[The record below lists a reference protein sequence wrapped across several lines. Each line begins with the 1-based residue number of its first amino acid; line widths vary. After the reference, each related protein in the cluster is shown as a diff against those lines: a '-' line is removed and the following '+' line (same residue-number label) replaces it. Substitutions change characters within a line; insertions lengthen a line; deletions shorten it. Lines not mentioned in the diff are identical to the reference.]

1 MTAKIKLNAASGGG
15 SFSLQAPSSSSNN
28 RVFTIPDVADGTI
41 ATTATAGKI
50 LQVKQTILTS
60 TASRATSSNDF
71 GNIGLDSPSFTPSS
85 GTKNLIMVVAN
96 ISSGNTTGRFGIRVV
111 RNVGGTETIVPN
123 SIGDAD
129 GSRQRV
135 AAAYRQN
142 SSADF
147 APLNIIIEDTHGL
160 NGSTSVN
167 YRLQTS
173 GESSDTIYLNRS
185 NSNSDSNTYYLTI
198 STITVMEFTS

>member
-1 MTAKIKLNAASGGG
+1 DSNPASDRTLKLPSDVDSTIDTLKRSG
-15 SFSLQAPSSSSNN
+15 N
-28 RVFTIPDVADGTI
+28 
-41 ATTATAGKI
+41 I
-50 LQVKQTILTS
+50 LQVKQTIVTS

-96 ISSGNTTGRFGIRVV
+96 VSSGNNTGRFGIRLV

-123 SIGDAD
+123 SRGDAD

-135 AAAYRQN
+135 AAAYRQS

-160 NGSTSVN
+160 DGSTSVN

-173 GESSDTIYLNRS
+173 GETSDTIYLNRS
-185 NSNSDSNTYYLTI
+185 SSNSDSNTYYLTI
-198 STITVMEFTS
+198 STITIMEIAA

>member
-1 MTAKIKLNAASGGG
+1 MSQIKLKHSGGN
-15 SFSLQAPSSSSNN
+15 SVIIAAPDSNPASD
-28 RVFTIPDVADGTI
+28 RTLKLPSDVDSTIDTLKRSGN
-41 ATTATAGKI
+41 I
-50 LQVKQTILTS
+50 LQVKQTIVTS

-96 ISSGNTTGRFGIRVV
+96 VSSGNNTGRFGIRLV

-123 SIGDAD
+123 SRGDAD

-135 AAAYRQN
+135 AAAYRQS

-160 NGSTSVN
+160 DGSTSVN

-173 GESSDTIYLNRS
+173 GETSDTIYLNRS
-185 NSNSDSNTYYLTI
+185 SSNSDSNTYYLTI

>member
-1 MTAKIKLNAASGGG
+1 MSQIKLKHSGGN
-15 SFSLQAPSSSSNN
+15 SVIIAAPDSNPASD
-28 RVFTIPDVADGTI
+28 RTLKLPSDVDSTIDTLKRSGN
-41 ATTATAGKI
+41 I
-50 LQVKQTILTS
+50 LQVKQTIVTS

-96 ISSGNTTGRFGIRVV
+96 VSSNNTTGRFGIRLV

-123 SIGDAD
+123 SRGDAD

-135 AAAYRQN
+135 AAAYRQS

-160 NGSTSVN
+160 DGSTSVN

-173 GESSDTIYLNRS
+173 GETSDTIYLNRS
-185 NSNSDSNTYYLTI
+185 SSNSDNNTYYLTI
-198 STITVMEFTS
+198 STITVMEFAA

>member
-1 MTAKIKLNAASGGG
+1 MSQIKLKHSGGN
-15 SFSLQAPSSSSNN
+15 SVIIAAPDSNPASD
-28 RVFTIPDVADGTI
+28 RTLKLPSDVDSTIDTLKRSGN
-41 ATTATAGKI
+41 I
-50 LQVKQTILTS
+50 LQVKQTIVTS

-96 ISSGNTTGRFGIRVV
+96 VSSGNNTGRFGIRLV

-123 SIGDAD
+123 SRGDAD

-135 AAAYRQN
+135 AAAYRQS

-160 NGSTSVN
+160 DGSTSVN

-173 GESSDTIYLNRS
+173 GETSDTIYLNRS
-185 NSNSDSNTYYLTI
+185 SSNSDSNTYYLTI
-198 STITVMEFTS
+198 STITIMEIAA

>member
-1 MTAKIKLNAASGGG
+1 MSQIKLKHSGGN
-15 SFSLQAPSSSSNN
+15 SVIIAAPDSNPASD
-28 RVFTIPDVADGTI
+28 RTLKLPSDVDSTIDTLKRSGN
-41 ATTATAGKI
+41 I
-50 LQVKQTILTS
+50 LQVKQTIVTS

-96 ISSGNTTGRFGIRVV
+96 VSSNNTTGRFGIRLV

-123 SIGDAD
+123 SRGDAD

-135 AAAYRQN
+135 AAAYRQS

-160 NGSTSVN
+160 DGSTSVN

-173 GESSDTIYLNRS
+173 GETSDTIYLNRS
-185 NSNSDSNTYYLTI
+185 SSNSDSNTYYLTI
-198 STITVMEFTS
+198 STITIMEIAA